1 VFLTL
6 SKTLDLAF
14 APLTWALA
22 LLLGAAL
29 LHRRPRAP
37 WLLGHAAAGVLVV
50 FSLAPVANRIQRLV
64 EAGAE
69 RTFRDGVVYD
79 AAIVLSGQVDAEAS
93 RMSGETELQDSVERV
108 LRALEL
114 WRAGRV
120 RHLVLSGGPGT
131 AVAGDPSEAERLR
144 DLLVGWGVPAAA
156 IRVDA
161 QSRNTRENA
170 VASAR
175 IVAEERLRSLV
186 LVTSAAHVP
195 RALGCFRAVGLHPD
209 VLPVDHRAG
218 AGGSWLPRAS
228 ALAQSTEALRELAG
242 RLAYRI
248 AGYTR

>member
-1 VFLTL
+1 VFLAL
-6 SKTLDLAF
+6 SKTLDLAV

-29 LHRRPRAP
+29 FHRRPRAP
-37 WLLGHAAAGVLVV
+37 WLFGLAAAAVLVA
-50 FSLAPVANRIQRLV
+50 FALAPVANRIQRLA

-79 AAIVLSGQVDAEAS
+79 AAIVLSGQVDADAS
-93 RMSGETELQDSVERV
+93 RVSGETELQDSVDRV
-108 LRALEL
+108 LRGLEL

-120 RHLVLSGGPGT
+120 RRLILSGGPGT
-131 AVAGDPSEAERLR
+131 AVPGDPSEAERLR
-144 DLLVGWGVPAAA
+144 DALVRWGVPAAA
-156 IRVDA
+156 IVVDP

-170 VASAR
+170 IASAR
-175 IVAEERLRSLV
+175 IVSEHRFRSIV

-209 VLPVDHRAG
+209 VLPVDRRAG
-218 AGGSWLPRAS
+218 AGGSLLPRAS
-228 ALAQSTEALRELAG
+228 ALAQSTAALRELAG
-242 RLAYRI
+242 RIAYRI